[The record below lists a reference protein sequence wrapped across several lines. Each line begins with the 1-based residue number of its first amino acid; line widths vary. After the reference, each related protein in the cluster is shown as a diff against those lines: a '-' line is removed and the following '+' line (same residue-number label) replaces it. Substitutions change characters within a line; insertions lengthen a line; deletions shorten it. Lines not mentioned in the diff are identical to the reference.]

1 MRAVPVRAP
10 RLLPR
15 VTAGMLELRGG
26 RTPGKFLVVA
36 GAGIVA
42 LLASQPAWAASA
54 AFNPSTEPVFIAEIL
69 VLLVSGRL
77 LGEVMQ
83 RLGQPPVMGQLLA
96 GILLG
101 PSLFGAL
108 FPHLREIIFPAS
120 VEQKSMLQA
129 VSQLGILMLLL
140 LTGMETDLALV
151 RKVRTPALLIALSG
165 IAVPFACGFALG
177 EFLPAS
183 LLPDPGKRLLT
194 ALFLGTALSIS
205 SIKIVAMVV
214 RDMNF
219 MRRNLGQII
228 VASAIIEDTAGWIII
243 SITLGIA
250 SRGSVDALSLA
261 KTVFGIALFLAASFT
276 IGRPLVFRIIRL
288 VNDTF
293 QSEFAVITTIL
304 VIMGA
309 MALITAALGVQT
321 VLGAFVAGVLIG
333 ESPILTRH
341 IDAQLRGLIVA
352 LFMPVFFGLAGLSA
366 DLRILGNLQLFLL
379 TAGLILIASVG
390 KFSGA
395 WLGAKMGGLSAR
407 EGTALGCAM
416 NARGSTEIIV
426 ASIGLAS
433 GALSRNLFTMVV
445 TMAVLTTT
453 AMPPMLRKALSGL
466 PMSREERARLE
477 REDVDARGF
486 VSSLERLLLAVD
498 ASPVGKLAARL
509 AGLIAGARG
518 MPLTIVELKSSKA
531 PRSGAS
537 DSRDEATTSKQ
548 AVESG
553 VAASA
558 ASLKAEKHADAPK
571 KVDISEHAES
581 DGSKVV
587 EIADKGFDLLFVGVE
602 GSQTPDGHFS
612 PKVTQI
618 VEGYRATL
626 ALLVTN
632 ESCEPPDSGARILVP
647 ITGTAVSRRGAEVA
661 FVLARALNASVTALY
676 VSRATTARRAGRLR
690 RLSLTQRNEE
700 AVLRDIVRLAAR
712 YGVEVRTAIEND
724 SSPDAQIRRY
734 AVKHDLIVMG
744 VNRRPGDVL
753 FLGNTALALAAH
765 RECPILFIADA
776 EQRPTSAS

>member
-1 MRAVPVRAP
+1 M
-10 RLLPR
+10 
-15 VTAGMLELRGG
+15 
-26 RTPGKFLVVA
+26 VA
-36 GAGIVA
+36 GVGIVA
-42 LLASQPAWAASA
+42 ILASAPAWAASGA
-54 AFNPSTEPVFIAEIL
+54 LNSSTEPAFIAEIV
-69 VLLVSGRL
+69 VLLVMGRL
-77 LGEVMQ
+77 LGEVAQ
-83 RLGQPPVMGQLLA
+83 RFGQPPIMGQLLA
-96 GILLG
+96 GIVLG

-108 FPHLREIIFPAS
+108 FPHLREMLFPAS

-151 RKVRTPALLIALSG
+151 RKVRTSAILIALSG
-165 IAVPFACGFALG
+165 IAVPFVCGFALG
-177 EFLPAS
+177 EVLPAS
-183 LLPDPGKRLLT
+183 LLPDAGKRLLT

-228 VASAIIEDTAGWIII
+228 VASAIIEDTAGWIVI

-250 SRGSVDALSLA
+250 SRGMVDAMSLA
-261 KTVFGIALFLAASFT
+261 KTVLGIAVFLGASFT
-276 IGRPLVFRIIRL
+276 VGRPLVFRLIRW

-304 VIMGA
+304 VIMGG

-352 LFMPVFFGLAGLSA
+352 LFMPVFFAMAGLSA
-366 DLRILGNLQLFLL
+366 DLRILGNQQLLFL
-379 TAGLILIASVG
+379 TGGLILIASLG

-395 WLGAKMGGLSAR
+395 WLGAKLSGLSGR
-407 EGTALGCAM
+407 EGIALGCAM

-426 ASIGLAS
+426 ATIGLTA
-433 GALSRNLFTMVV
+433 GALTQNLFTMIV

-453 AMPPMLRKALSGL
+453 FMPPMLRAALSGL
-466 PMSREERARLE
+466 PISREERARLE

-486 VSSLERLLLAVD
+486 VISLERLLLAVD

-509 AGLIAGARG
+509 AGLVAGARG
-518 MPLTIVELKSSKA
+518 MPLTIVELKPARAARPKKDD
-531 PRSGAS
+531 S
-537 DSRDEATTSKQ
+537 DTAEPQTAKQ

-558 ASLKAEKHADAPK
+558 ASLKTEKHADTPR
-571 KVDISEHAES
+571 KVDITEHPES
-581 DGSKVV
+581 DGRKVV
-587 EIADKGFDLLFVGVE
+587 AIADKGFDLLFVGMKD
-602 GSQTPDGHFS
+602 SQAPDGRFT
-612 PKVTQI
+612 PRITQI
-618 VEGYRATL
+618 VEGYEATL
-626 ALLVTN
+626 ALLVASDTSTLP
-632 ESCEPPDSGARILVP
+632 ESGARILVP

-661 FVLARALNASVTALY
+661 FVLARALEASVTALY
-676 VSRATTARRAGRLR
+676 VTRAGSKPMRRVRLA
-690 RLSLTQRNEE
+690 LAPRNEE
-700 AVLRDIVRLAAR
+700 AVLKDIVRLAAR
-712 YGVEVRTAIEND
+712 YGVEVRTAIESN
-724 SSPDAQIRRY
+724 SSPDAPIERY
-734 AVKHDLIVMG
+734 AAKHDLIVMG

-753 FLGNTALALAAH
+753 FLGNTAAALAM
-765 RECPILFIADA
+765 RRQRPILFVADA
-776 EQRPTSAS
+776 E

>member
-1 MRAVPVRAP
+1 MRAS
-10 RLLPR
+10 
-15 VTAGMLELRGG
+15 GRG
-26 RTPGKFLVVA
+26 PSAIFLTVA
-36 GAGIVA
+36 GTGIVA
-42 LLASQPAWAASA
+42 ILALQPAWAASGPL
-54 AFNPSTEPVFIAEIL
+54 NPSTEPAFIAGIV

-77 LGEVMQ
+77 LGEAMQ

-108 FPHLREIIFPAS
+108 FPHLHEMIFPAS

-129 VSQLGILMLLL
+129 ISQLGILMLLL

-151 RKVRTPALLIALSG
+151 RKVRAPALLIALSG
-165 IAVPFACGFALG
+165 IAIPFACGFVLG
-177 EFLPAS
+177 EFLPSS
-183 LLPDPGKRLLT
+183 LLPDAGKRLLT

-228 VASAIIEDTAGWIII
+228 VASAIVEDTAGWIII

-250 SRGSVDALSLA
+250 SRGTVDTLSLA
-261 KTVFGIALFLAASFT
+261 KTIIGIALFLVASFT

-288 VNDTF
+288 VNDNF

-366 DLRILGNLQLFLL
+366 DLRILGNFQLLSL

-395 WLGAKMGGLSAR
+395 WLGAMMGRLSTR
-407 EGTALGCAM
+407 EGFALGCAM
-416 NARGSTEIIV
+416 NARGSTEVIV
-426 ASIGLAS
+426 ATIGLAS
-433 GALSRNLFTMVV
+433 GAFGQALFTMIV

-453 AMPPMLRKALSGL
+453 AMPPMLRKALFGL
-466 PMSREERARLE
+466 PMSREESARLE

-498 ASPVGKLAARL
+498 ASPIGRLAARL

-518 MPLTIVELKSSKA
+518 MPLTIVEIDSAKSRWRKVKGDGGESETA
-531 PRSGAS
+531 
-537 DSRDEATTSKQ
+537 EQ

-553 VAASA
+553 AAASA
-558 ASLKAEKHADAPK
+558 ASLGEAEDAEAPRS
-571 KVDISEHAES
+571 VDISRHKGTDARE
-581 DGSKVV
+581 VV
-587 EIADKGFDLLFVGVE
+587 ELAHKGFDLLCVGLE
-602 GSQTPDGHFS
+602 GSQTPDGHFTR
-612 PKVTQI
+612 KVTQI

-626 ALLVTN
+626 ALLVAN
-632 ESCEPPDSGARILVP
+632 NSCGLPESGARILVP
-647 ITGTAVSRRGAEVA
+647 ITGTAVSRRGAEIA
-661 FVLARALNASVTALY
+661 FVLARALEASVTALY
-676 VSRATTARRAGRLR
+676 VTRAKVEGSRAGRPR
-690 RLSLTQRNEE
+690 FALTQRNEE
-700 AVLRDIVRLAAR
+700 AVLKDIVRLADR
-712 YGVEVRTAIEND
+712 YGVDVHTAIESNL
-724 SSPDAQIRRY
+724 SPDAPIQRY
-734 AVKHDLIVMG
+734 AARHELIVMG
-744 VNRRPGDVL
+744 VNRRPGEVL
-753 FLGNTALALAAH
+753 FLGNTAAAIAAH

-776 EQRPTSAS
+776 E